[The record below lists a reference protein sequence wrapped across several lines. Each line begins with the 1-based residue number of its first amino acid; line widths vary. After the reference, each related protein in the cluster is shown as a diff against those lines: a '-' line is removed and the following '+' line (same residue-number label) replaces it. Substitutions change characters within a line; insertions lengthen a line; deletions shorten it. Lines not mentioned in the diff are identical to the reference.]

1 MLLNLSEQT
10 IKDLKNLPG
19 VFTIGRKDDKTIYVY
34 IEDEQYRENIP
45 RTVES
50 NDVEIKVTGKPYAA
64 SVLYLNIINYA
75 E

>member
-10 IKDLKNLPG
+10 IKELRNLPG
-19 VFTIGRKDDKTIYVY
+19 VVAIGRKDSKTVFVY
-34 IEDEQYRENIP
+34 IDAEEYRENIP